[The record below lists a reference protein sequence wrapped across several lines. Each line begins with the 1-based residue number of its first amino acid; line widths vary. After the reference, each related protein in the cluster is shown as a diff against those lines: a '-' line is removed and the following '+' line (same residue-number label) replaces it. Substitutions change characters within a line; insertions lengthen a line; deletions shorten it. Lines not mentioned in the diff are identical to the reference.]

1 MTALTMEQIVTHI
14 GTIVTGAVTWINAYL
29 GVFYS
34 NPIMLFFVIMSVV
47 GLGIGLI
54 RRMIRL

>member
-1 MTALTMEQIVTHI
+1 MTMQQVVENIGLIVN
-14 GTIVTGAVTWINAYL
+14 GAITWINAYL
-29 GVFYS
+29 GVFYA